1 MPTSSSEKLL
11 RIVGLIAL
19 ALLTATA
26 RAEQPTEDQPQE
38 RWYDIELVVFARTA
52 ASAGAGEHWP
62 DEPGGPDLDN
72 ALPLSRLMVDPA
84 LPLAENAFR
93 ILAADQ
99 RQLGGIYRGINN
111 AAGMEPLMYAAW
123 RQPVM
128 EPEQSVSVYLTTAA
142 EAGELAALEG
152 NITMSVRRYLHL
164 HTDLLLRGGD
174 SIYRMQAHR
183 RMRSGELHYLDHPV
197 LGILVEARPV
207 ELPPAPEEEIL
218 PEPLAVDAPNVS
230 DTDQPVPPSGDTDR

>member
-1 MPTSSSEKLL
+1 MPTSSSEKLP

-19 ALLTATA
+19 ALLAITA
-26 RAEQPTEDQPQE
+26 RAEETAEDEAQE

-52 ASAGAGEHWP
+52 ASAGASEHWP
-62 DEPGGPDLDN
+62 EEPGAPDLDN
-72 ALPLSRLMVDPA
+72 ARPLSRLMVDPA

-93 ILAADQ
+93 ILSADQ
-99 RQLGGIYRGINN
+99 RQLGRIYRGINN

-128 EPEQSVSVYLTTAA
+128 EPEQSIPVYLTTAA

-164 HTDLLLRGGD
+164 HTDLLLRD
-174 SIYRMQAHR
+174 VDRQYRMQAHR

-207 ELPPAPEEEIL
+207 ELPPAPE
-218 PEPLAVDAPNVS
+218 PEVAPEGEAADAP
-230 DTDQPVPPSGDTDR
+230 TPVPPVTLPDDASG